1 VAFSQRQVQQLL
13 APINGKRVLR
23 DGKGQAHVAQH
34 DVTAHLNRIFGF
46 AGWDKEI
53 LHEELVFEQERNTN
67 GKPAGRWDVC
77 YRVRIR
83 LIVRDADGV
92 EQTRKDEG
100 SVGTAQNQTRA
111 DAHKLAY
118 TSAISLALKR
128 AAKDLGDQF
137 GLSLYNKGQL
147 SSLVK
152 STLVGLDEQPADV
165 QADVEDIVAMG
176 DDEHEPDP
184 VALARDELRD
194 YCDGKHNLKAV
205 ALAFFAKYG
214 FQLNQA
220 DADAVTSFTNLLKQG
235 LVAV

>member
-1 VAFSQRQVQQLL
+1 VTFSQRQVQQLL

-67 GKPAGRWDVC
+67 GKPSGRWDVC
-77 YRVRIR
+77 YRVRVR
-83 LIVRDADGV
+83 LIVKDADGV

-100 SVGTAQNQTRA
+100 SVGEAQNQTRGA
-111 DAHKLAY
+111 GHKLAY

-147 SSLVK
+147 TALVK
-152 STLVGLDEQPADV
+152 STLVGLDEQPTDV

-176 DDEHEPDP
+176 DDEHEPDLA
-184 VALARDELRD
+184 ALARDELRD

-205 ALAFFAKYG
+205 AGAFVAKYG
-214 FQLNQA
+214 MELNRA
-220 DADAVTSFTNLLKQG
+220 DADSVSSFTVLLKQG